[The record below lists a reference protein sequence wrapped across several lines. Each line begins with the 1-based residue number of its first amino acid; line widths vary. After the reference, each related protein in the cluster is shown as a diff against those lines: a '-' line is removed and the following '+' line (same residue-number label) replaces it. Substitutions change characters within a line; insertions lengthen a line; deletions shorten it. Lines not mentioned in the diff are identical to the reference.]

1 MYVRRSDDGS
11 LGMGSEM
18 SVYRLWHQR
27 DHVRVFRGVGDRP
40 GKNPAFVI
48 DENAQFRIEEVLL
61 LKHPTPIDIVQEVV
75 QFDENNFA
83 FVMMKN
89 GVRIASMDHFMR
101 STNGGKDTE
110 FRTRMRI
117 GRPGNA
123 FLNNLL
129 PFVLPDQLL
138 LDWALHNVE
147 ESGNT
152 SRVVKELKKLKDAD
166 FVTVEDLCSRAV
178 NVN

>member
-1 MYVRRSDDGS
+1 
-11 LGMGSEM
+11 MG
-18 SVYRLWHQR
+18 
-27 DHVRVFRGVGDRP
+27 
-40 GKNPAFVI
+40 I

-123 FLNNLL
+123 FLKN
-129 PFVLPDQLL
+129 
-138 LDWALHNVE
+138 
-147 ESGNT
+147 
-152 SRVVKELKKLKDAD
+152 LKDAD